1 MFCLVVMFVNGIK
14 NKGALG
20 YNRRIVEV
28 TNLAG
33 FLRIIEPI
41 DTATVG
47 LPWFKVDKHSNE
59 LKLKE

>member
-1 MFCLVVMFVNGIK
+1 MQD
-14 NKGALG
+14 KGALG

-47 LPWFKVDKHSNE
+47 LPWFKVDKHINE